1 MNPNP
6 LLPPIGPIGAAPV
19 ALEAYLMVGAIL
31 FCLGL
36 VACIARRNAIGILIG
51 IELILN
57 AANLNILAFWRFSG
71 GAAGRS
77 AAEAFDGPVLAVFV
91 IILAACEA
99 AVALGII
106 INLFY
111 NYGTVE
117 VDTINKLKN

>member
-1 MNPNP
+1 MNTAVPSFQVIGESP
-6 LLPPIGPIGAAPV
+6 LG
-19 ALEAYLMVGAIL
+19 LEAYLLVGAIL

-36 VACIARRNAIGILIG
+36 VACAARRNAVGILIG

-57 AANLNILAFWRFSG
+57 AANLNLLAFWRFSG
-71 GAAGRS
+71 SVSTGIS
-77 AAEAFDGPVLAVFV
+77 AYDGPVFAVFV

-99 AVALGII
+99 AIALGIV

-117 VDTINKLKN
+117 VDAINKMHN

>member
-1 MNPNP
+1 MV
-6 LLPPIGPIGAAPV
+6 LGGSPV
-19 ALEAYLMVGAIL
+19 PLEAYLVVAAIL

-36 VACIARRNAIGILIG
+36 VSCAARRNAIGILIG

-57 AANLNILAFWRFSG
+57 ATNLNLLAFWRFSG
-71 GAAGRS
+71 AAASGGN
-77 AAEAFDGPVLAVFV
+77 AFDGPIFAVFI

-99 AVALGII
+99 AVALGIV

-117 VDTINKLKN
+117 VDSIRKMHN